1 MWRSSRHQSL
11 QSMYLLVYTQR
22 SGLDTKLQFRGPQ
35 NIEHKWLK
43 GSFSRYYE
51 RVFKYS
57 KIPAN
62 LPAKYREFR
71 GIVSRKKIIPS
82 AQAPEPETTLVLLLL
97 LVLYLLIS
105 AKKTMMDKHTVQHM
119 IKVIR
124 LH

>member
-1 MWRSSRHQSL
+1 MREFL
-11 QSMYLLVYTQR
+11 NT
-22 SGLDTKLQFRGPQ
+22 
-35 NIEHKWLK
+35 
-43 GSFSRYYE
+43 
-51 RVFKYS
+51 
-57 KIPAN
+57 
-62 LPAKYREFR
+62 AKFPRIYPRNTREFR